1 MRRGANV
8 IHKRAEAGTITRMVN
23 EAPAQPK
30 PAAANRLWLMGLA
43 LAGILALAGA
53 GALAFFELRYFNRA
67 YPGVKLQGRDLS
79 GMTAQE
85 IFAIAQNRSAA
96 YYNTATLNLQTQD
109 NLISFRPADFGAGID
124 PAATAHAAL
133 QAGRQGSIF
142 ERLRDQFNINR
153 EGYDIRP
160 AVVMDEAQAQR
171 VIGHIAQE
179 VRRDPVDAKVQIASG
194 VAREIPSQQGAALDA
209 DGLILLVKAMAIK
222 GEPATLPVPLKPV
235 APKIASAANAA
246 NEAAQIIGRDLVV
259 QVPQYGADGA
269 RTGATEAFRI
279 VAANLH
285 TYILAEQG
293 KQADGTPVWQIR
305 ILKEKF
311 RSLVEPLAKAVNAA
325 PVNAKL
331 EYDPA
336 TARVSSLAQSQMGH
350 TLDVNATLDA
360 IEKGLR
366 GDARTVEVA
375 RTDTSPKVSSSM
387 SAADLGITGLIT
399 QATTFFKGSSA
410 ARLKNVEVAASRFNG
425 VVIPPGG
432 IFSFA
437 DYLGDVSVESGF
449 EEGLIIVGD
458 KTIPGVG
465 GGVCQVSTTA
475 FQAAL
480 RAGFPILERTPHAYR
495 VSYYENGMGP
505 GFDAAVFT
513 PQVDMKFKNDSPA
526 HLLIKTVYDPKAVT
540 LTFKFY
546 GALDGRQVSFTKP
559 VISNIVA
566 HGPDI
571 YERDPEGKAAPG
583 KARQVDHAVD
593 GATINVSR
601 IVTKDGVARK
611 DNFASKY
618 VAWQARY
625 YFGEGFVPPADAIVR

>member
-1 MRRGANV
+1 
-8 IHKRAEAGTITRMVN
+8 MVKDTPVPA
-23 EAPAQPK
+23 APA
-30 PAAANRLWLMGLA
+30 RFSRWWLMA
-43 LAGILALAGA
+43 LAVIVVAALVAG

-67 YPGVKLQGRDLS
+67 YPGVKLQGRDLA
-79 GMTAQE
+79 GLTAQE

-96 YYNTATLNLQTQD
+96 YYNTATLNIQTQD
-109 NLISFRPADFGAGID
+109 NVISFRPADFGAGID
-124 PAATAHAAL
+124 PAATALAAL

-171 VIGHIAQE
+171 VIRHIAQE

-194 VAREIPSQQGAALDA
+194 VAREITSQQGAALDA
-209 DGLILLVKAMAIK
+209 DGLILLVKAMAIR
-222 GEPATLPVPLKPV
+222 GEPASIPVPIQPV

-246 NEAAQIIGRDLVV
+246 NDAAQIIGRDLVV
-259 QVPQYGADGA
+259 LVPQYGADGT
-269 RTGATEAFRI
+269 RVGATEAFRI
-279 VAANLH
+279 TAANLH
-285 TYILAEQG
+285 NYIVAEQG
-293 KQADGTPVWQIR
+293 KQADGTPVWQVR

-311 RSLVEPLAKAVNAA
+311 RSFVEPLGKAVNAA
-325 PVNAKL
+325 PVNARL
-331 EYDPA
+331 DYDPA
-336 TARVSSLAQSQMGH
+336 TGKVGSLAQSVMGH
-350 TLDVNATLDA
+350 TLDVNGTLDA
-360 IEKGLR
+360 IEKALR
-366 GDARTVEVA
+366 GDARSVEVA
-375 RTDTSPKVSSSM
+375 RVDTPPKVSSTM
-387 SAADLGITGLIT
+387 SAAELGVTGLIT

-410 ARLKNVEVAASRFNG
+410 ARLKNVEVAAARFNG

-432 IFSFA
+432 VFSFA

-480 RAGFPILERTPHAYR
+480 RAGFPILERYPHAYR

-513 PQVDMKFKNDSPA
+513 PQVDMKFKNDSPG
-526 HLLIKTVYDPKAVT
+526 HLIIKTTYDPKAVT
-540 LTFKFY
+540 LTFKFF
-546 GALDGRQVSFTKP
+546 GASDGREVSFTKP
-559 VISNIVA
+559 VVSNIVP

-571 YERDPEGKAAPG
+571 YELDPEGKTPAG
-583 KARQVDHAVD
+583 KARKVDYAVD
-593 GATINVSR
+593 GATIYVSR
-601 IVTKDGVARK
+601 IVTKNGVTRK

-625 YFGEGFVPPADAIVR
+625 YFGPGFEPPVSN

>member
-1 MRRGANV
+1 
-8 IHKRAEAGTITRMVN
+8 MVN
-23 EAPAQPK
+23 EASAQPRVV
-30 PAAANRLWLMGLA
+30 AASRLWLIGLA
-43 LAGILALAGA
+43 LAGILVLAGV
-53 GALAFFELRYFNRA
+53 GALTFFELRYFNRA
-67 YPGVKLQGRDLS
+67 YPGVKLSGKDVS

-109 NLISFRPADFGAGID
+109 NVISFRPADFGAGID
-124 PAATAHAAL
+124 PAATALAAL
-133 QAGRQGSIF
+133 QVGRQGNLF
-142 ERLRDQFNINR
+142 QQLRDQFNINR
-153 EGYDIRP
+153 LGYDARP
-160 AVVMDEAQAQR
+160 VVVMDEAQAGR

-179 VRRDPVDAKVQIASG
+179 VERKPVDAKVQIASG
-194 VAREIPSQQGAALDA
+194 IAREIPSQQGAALDA
-209 DGLILLVKAMAIK
+209 DGLILLVKAVAVK
-222 GEPATLPVPLKPV
+222 GEPVTVPVPLKPV
-235 APKIASAANAA
+235 PPKIVSAANAA

-259 QVPQYGADGA
+259 SVPQYGADGS

-285 TYILAEQG
+285 NYLVAEQG

-311 RSLVEPLAKAVNAA
+311 RSFVEPLAKAVNAA

-331 EYDPA
+331 DYDPA
-336 TARVSSLAQSQMGH
+336 TGRVSSLAQSQMGH
-350 TLDVNATLDA
+350 VLDVNGTLDA
-360 IEKGLR
+360 IEQALR
-366 GDARTVEVA
+366 ADARNVEVVRA
-375 RTDTSPKVSSSM
+375 DTPPKISSTM
-387 SAADLGITGLIT
+387 SAGELGITGLIT
-399 QATTFFKGSSA
+399 QATTYFKGSSA

-425 VVIPPGG
+425 VVIPPGSV
-432 IFSFA
+432 FSFA

-465 GGVCQVSTTA
+465 GGVCQVSTTV

-480 RAGFPILERTPHAYR
+480 RAGFPILERYPHAYR

-513 PQVDMKFKNDSPA
+513 PQVDMKFKNDSPGY
-526 HLLIKTVYDPKAVT
+526 LLIKTVYDPKAVT

-546 GALDGRQVSFTKP
+546 GTSDGRQVSFTKP

-571 YERDPEGKAAPG
+571 YEPDPEGKTAPD

-601 IVTKDGVARK
+601 IVTKDGVTRK
-611 DNFASKY
+611 DNFPSKY

-625 YFGEGFVPPADAIVR
+625 YFGAGFVPPADAVVK